1 MCVAVEEAAQHAGH
15 KAQAWAARWAVPTAT
30 ELCGLAEA
38 VAAVAGKRRDNRR
51 EGLVLEVREHL
62 LLEDKANTDGTANRL
77 KQYHVA
83 QFFFF
88 YSQQGTDGGFSSS

>member
-1 MCVAVEEAAQHAGH
+1 MTVEEAAQHAGQ

-30 ELCGLAEA
+30 ELCGPAEA

-51 EGLVLEVREHL
+51 EGLVSEVQEHL

-83 QFFFF
+83 QFFF
-88 YSQQGTDGGFSSS
+88 YSQHGTDGGFGCHSS